1 MDTFTQFDGNLL
13 IGIQQALNAD
23 WLTPIMKVITAFG
36 EYGIFWIL
44 VCAALLAFRRTR
56 RLGIICALS
65 LALTFILCNGI
76 IKPLVDRTRP
86 FEAFS
91 AVQPFLPHP
100 GDASFPSGHTANAM
114 GPAWGM
120 FVSSRD
126 ETAPMGWRG
135 NGVSARAVH
144 KWSIAAIILALLI
157 ALSRL
162 YLGMHYPSDVL
173 AAIAV
178 GMLSATVVCAA
189 AEKYERKHG
198 VIGQRDTSG
207 SGQER

>member
-1 MDTFTQFDGNLL
+1 MDAITQLDGQLL

-44 VCAALLAFRRTR
+44 VCLVLLSFKKTR
-56 RLGIICALS
+56 RIGIICTLS
-65 LALTFILCNGI
+65 LALTFILCNGV
-76 IKPLVDRTRP
+76 IKPLVDRERP
-86 FEAFS
+86 FESFS

-120 FVSSRD
+120 FMGSRD
-126 ETAPMGWRG
+126 RYAPMGWQG
-135 NGVSARAVH
+135 TGVPANTMH
-144 KWSIAAIILALLI
+144 KWSIAAIVLALLI
-157 ALSRL
+157 GLSRM

-173 AAIAV
+173 AALLV
-178 GMLSATVVCAA
+178 GMLAATVVCKSIG
-189 AEKYERKHG
+189 KYESNRG
-198 VIGQRDTSG
+198 IIGECIKKED
-207 SGQER
+207 

>member
-1 MDTFTQFDGNLL
+1 MDAITQLDGQLL

-44 VCAALLAFRRTR
+44 LCLVLLAFKKTR
-56 RLGIICALS
+56 RIGIICTLS

-76 IKPLVDRTRP
+76 IKPLVDRERP
-86 FEAFS
+86 FESFS

-100 GDASFPSGHTANAM
+100 GDSSFPSGHTANAM

-120 FVSSRD
+120 FIASRD
-126 ETAPMGWRG
+126 RYAPMGWQG
-135 NGVSARAVH
+135 EGIPASTVH
-144 KWSIAAIILALLI
+144 KWSVVAIVLALLI
-157 ALSRL
+157 GLSRM

-173 AAIAV
+173 AALLV
-178 GMLSATVVCAA
+178 GMLAATVVCKSIG
-189 AEKYERKHG
+189 KYESNRG
-198 VIGQRDTSG
+198 IIGECIKKED
-207 SGQER
+207 

>member
-1 MDTFTQFDGNLL
+1 MDAITQLDGKLL

-44 VCAALLAFRRTR
+44 VCLVLLAFKKTR
-56 RLGIICALS
+56 RIGIICTLS

-76 IKPLVDRTRP
+76 IKPLVDRERP
-86 FEAFS
+86 FESFS

-120 FVSSRD
+120 FIGSRD
-126 ETAPMGWRG
+126 RYAPMGWQG
-135 NGVSARAVH
+135 AGVPARTVH
-144 KWSIAAIILALLI
+144 KWSIAAIVLALLI
-157 ALSRL
+157 GLSRM

-173 AAIAV
+173 AALLV
-178 GMLSATVVCAA
+178 GMISATVVC
-189 AEKYERKHG
+189 ESIRKYESKRG
-198 VIGQRDTSG
+198 IIGEHIKEED
-207 SGQER
+207 

>member
-1 MDTFTQFDGNLL
+1 MDAITQLDGQLL

-44 VCAALLAFRRTR
+44 VCLVLLAFKKTR
-56 RLGIICALS
+56 RIGIICTLS
-65 LALTFILCNGI
+65 LALTFILCNGV
-76 IKPLVDRTRP
+76 IKPLVDRERP
-86 FEAFS
+86 FESFS

-120 FVSSRD
+120 FMGSRD
-126 ETAPMGWRG
+126 RYAPMGWQG
-135 NGVSARAVH
+135 EGIPASTVH
-144 KWSIAAIILALLI
+144 KWSVVAIVLALLI
-157 ALSRL
+157 GLSRM

-173 AAIAV
+173 AALLV
-178 GMLSATVVCAA
+178 GMLAATVVCKSIG
-189 AEKYERKHG
+189 KYESNRG
-198 VIGQRDTSG
+198 IIGECIKKED
-207 SGQER
+207 